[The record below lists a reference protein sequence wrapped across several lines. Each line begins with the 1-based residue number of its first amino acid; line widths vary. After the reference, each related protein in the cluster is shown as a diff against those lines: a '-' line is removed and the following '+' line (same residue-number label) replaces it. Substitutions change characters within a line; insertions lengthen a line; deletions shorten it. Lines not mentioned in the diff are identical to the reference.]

1 MAIMKSFLISLFFL
15 VSMSFTAASIQAQ
28 TKKNTAPKKTVAT
41 KPKAKTT
48 TDTQVLD
55 ASSQPVKDTVKPP
68 PPPPPPPADPFAFD
82 SIKPSL
88 RPDDPAEIS
97 LNKERK
103 PLAYDYISSD
113 HKWYRELVWREID
126 IREKMNLTFRY
137 SAETDEGNQRFINI
151 VLNAVS
157 RAKNPI
163 TAFDPIDDRFT
174 TPMTREQ
181 VGKAILPAGP
191 DSVSVPDLVNDPSG
205 TLGLRKSVPN
215 KKIFNPD
222 DILKFRI
229 KEEWIFDKE
238 ASRMVVRIKGIA
250 PIKQFKDEN
259 GEIKGEGALFWIWYE
274 DLRPDLALHDVY
286 VARNLGAK
294 MTWEE
299 IFESRYFSSY
309 IIKSS
314 IDNPYDKYLK
324 EIFGDSILVL
334 LEGDNIKNKIHN
346 FEQNLWSY

>member
-1 MAIMKSFLISLFFL
+1 MVIMKSFLISSLFL
-15 VSMSFTAASIQAQ
+15 VGLSFTAASSQAQ
-28 TKKNTAPKKTVAT
+28 AKKNTTPKKTVAT

-55 ASSQPVKDTVKPP
+55 ASIQPAKDTVKP

-151 VLNAVS
+151 ILNAVS

-205 TLGLRKSVPN
+205 TLGLRKSVAN

-229 KEEWIFDKE
+229 KEEWIFDRE

-286 VARNLGAK
+286 VATSL
-294 MTWEE
+294 
-299 IFESRYFSSY
+299 RYFSPSL
-309 IIKSS
+309 
-314 IDNPYDKYLK
+314 PLYL
-324 EIFGDSILVL
+324 FL
-334 LEGDNIKNKIHN
+334 L
-346 FEQNLWSY
+346 LLLC